1 MTTTTPACGASGRVT
16 DPSPLP
22 PRACA
27 THRRRFARQIKQVRQ
42 ALVGLGA
49 AVLLAACGVGGTAQE
64 VQRRTS
70 PDGALDAVI
79 VERNHGATTPFV
91 YEVIVLPQGGSA
103 SGGQSAV
110 RLVGATRNDQNWG
123 ADVQWLSPTQLH
135 VSYFQARQ
143 VREQRST
150 IQVAGRQVQITLQ
163 SGVRSPGAL
172 PQK

>member
-1 MTTTTPACGASGRVT
+1 MTEPRMAQAVCWRT
-16 DPSPLP
+16 
-22 PRACA
+22 RACQ
-27 THRRRFARQIKQVRQ
+27 TLV
-42 ALVGLGA
+42 ALGVA
-49 AVLLAACGVGGTAQE
+49 AMAAACQPSGTTKE
-64 VQRRTS
+64 VQRLTS
-70 PDGALDAVI
+70 PDGVLDAVI
-79 VERNHGATTPFV
+79 VEHNHGATTPFV
-91 YEVIVLPQGGSA
+91 HEVAVLPKGSA
-103 SGGQSAV
+103 MDSAQTVV
-110 RLVGATRNDQNWG
+110 RLVSATRNDQNWG